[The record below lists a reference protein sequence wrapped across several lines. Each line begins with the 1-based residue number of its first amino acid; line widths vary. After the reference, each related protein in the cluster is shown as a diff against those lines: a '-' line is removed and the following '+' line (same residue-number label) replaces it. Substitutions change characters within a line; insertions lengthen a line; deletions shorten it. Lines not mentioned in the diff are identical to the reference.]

1 MEGRK
6 YWSQIQLVSQN
17 LARTIWIHAD
27 EREGDLGKEDL
38 LGKLYVYIG
47 WWRVALTDLNL

>member
-17 LARTIWIHAD
+17 LVRTIWIHTD
-27 EREGDLGKEDL
+27 ERDGELGKEDL
-38 LGKLYVYIG
+38 LAKLYVDIRLWNRPY
-47 WWRVALTDLNL
+47 